1 MTLLNDTLH
10 QHVTNLFFDLILQ
23 LWRVP
28 VRLNCEWSSSI
39 SQRNGVIAIMTRR
52 QPLGILKEGSK
63 LPQ

>member
-28 VRLNCEWSSSI
+28 VN

-63 LPQ
+63 LLQ